1 MLEGRILQ
9 RPHSQIEDVACHF
22 PTLRHRVEA
31 RELNRLDA
39 LHVLELVQVALIN
52 RTLEQVAY
60 TTHHLLFSS
69 SAFLACECFDVVALV
84 CSNHFVELFIIPLKF
99 LVLFE

>member
-9 RPHSQIEDVACHF
+9 RPYSQIEDVACHF

-60 TTHHLLFSS
+60 TANHLLFSS

-84 CSNHFVELFIIPLKF
+84 RSNHFVELFIITLKF
-99 LVLFE
+99 LVLF